1 LLYDQQ
7 KDYCYRSI
15 GLMSSEIHCGK
26 NGGHL
31 KKLTILVVLLIAIS
45 HIAEAAASNS
55 GSVQSFKAGGVAIS
69 IPSPSRGFVEAGD
82 RRSLMELFVP
92 QTNRLLSAYMTP
104 EDLAR
109 LNKGGDNTL
118 LSKYGLVE
126 VARRAEFMDCGAN
139 DFKEVINGAK
149 EAMGDVSSTSVK
161 DTEEEFNRR
170 MKALDIPNARVSIG
184 KPLMLGTLFS
194 KPDEYGFGMITE
206 YAMSGNNVKV
216 VAGCAMLRVKNRLL
230 FAYLYAEYKDEDT
243 IKWIR
248 KTTEEWSDAIL
259 KANK

>member
-1 LLYDQQ
+1 MTGAM
-7 KDYCYRSI
+7 RSI
-15 GLMSSEIHCGK
+15 RETKGVQV
-26 NGGHL
+26 
-31 KKLTILVVLLIAIS
+31 KKLIILVVFLVVAVP
-45 HIAEAAASNS
+45 HIAGAAARNS
-55 GSVQSFKAGGVAIS
+55 EPVESFKAGGVPIIIPPPIS
-69 IPSPSRGFVEAGD
+69 GFVEAGD

-104 EDLAR
+104 DDLAR
-109 LNKGGDNTL
+109 LTKGNDNTL

-126 VARRAEFMDCGAN
+126 VARRAEFMDCGPN
-139 DFKEVINGAK
+139 DFKEVISGAK
-149 EAMGDVSSTSVK
+149 EAMGDFSSVSLK

-170 MKALDIPNARVSIG
+170 MKALDIPNAQVSIG
-184 KPLMLGTLFS
+184 KPLMLGPLFS

-206 YAMSGNNVKV
+206 YTVSGSNVKV
-216 VAGCAMLRVKNRLL
+216 VAGCALLRVKKRLL